1 MEEQKMQDQVEQVA
15 QAQIEYTPRLGGKM
29 FMDYI
34 EQSNNRKTTLLGHP
48 MGPRFWLQ
56 IFAYVGDGKATAMMQ
71 AEALAKK
78 IADKVGITKVINCK
92 LADLFIDKDVI
103 NNELDEGSIDKT
115 AMYIVDFD
123 NDAMTDS
130 AGSQRIS
137 IARKLLMKRLM
148 SMVCVYR
155 SDEKS
160 SVPIMPLGYEF
171 TRGHYMSQGAFLCNE
186 YRTFSYRNISGP
198 SGCDIDFTD
207 NKEE

>member
-1 MEEQKMQDQVEQVA
+1 MEENNVQER
-15 QAQIEYTPRLGGKM
+15 IEYTPRLGGKM
-29 FMDYI
+29 FMEYI
-34 EQSNNRKTTLLGHP
+34 EQANSRKTGLLGQTLT
-48 MGPRFWLQ
+48 PRFWLEL
-56 IFAYVGDGKATAMMQ
+56 FAYVGGGKATAMLQ
-71 AEALAKK
+71 AEAIAKK
-78 IADKVGITKVINCK
+78 IAAAAGIPKVIHCK
-92 LADLFIDKDVI
+92 LADLFIDKDIV
-103 NNELDEGSIDKT
+103 NNEIDDSVIDKT
-115 AMYIVDFD
+115 AIYIVDFD
-123 NDAMTDS
+123 NDAMTDHV
-130 AGSQRIS
+130 GDKRIP
-137 IARKLLMKRLM
+137 IARKLLMMQRT

>member
-1 MEEQKMQDQVEQVA
+1 MEEQKMQDQVEQVV

-34 EQSNNRKTTLLGHP
+34 EQSNNRKTTLLGNP
-48 MGPRFWLQ
+48 LGPRFWLQ
-56 IFAYVGDGKATAMMQ
+56 IFAYVGDGKATATMQ

-130 AGSQRIS
+130 ADSQRIS
-137 IARKLLMKRLM
+137 IARKLLMKHLM
-148 SMVCVYR
+148 SMVCIYR
-155 SDEKS
+155 SD
-160 SVPIMPLGYEF
+160 PQGAAADLPLGYEF
-171 TRGHYMSQGAFLCNE
+171 SRGVLMAQGAFICNE
-186 YRTFSYRNISGP
+186 RRTFAYRNISGP
-198 SGCDIDFTD
+198 SGTDIDFT
-207 NKEE
+207 EE